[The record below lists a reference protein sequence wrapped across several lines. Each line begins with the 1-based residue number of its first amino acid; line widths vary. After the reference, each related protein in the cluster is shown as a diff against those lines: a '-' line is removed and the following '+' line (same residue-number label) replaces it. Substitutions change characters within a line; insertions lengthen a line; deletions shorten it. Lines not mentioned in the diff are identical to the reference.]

1 MKSGVAPISFYV
13 GRTYTPQVLDSRTA
27 AFLLQTEFSGRVT
40 GSRLLARLLSLRC
53 SPDEIAQAVDRIFT
67 VAGLRTKA
75 ARVDDQDAVFVDPV
89 AGQAHQACAHAL
101 GQRGGPAD
109 IETQLHRSGNSIH
122 VLPAR
127 AGCPDEVELQFI
139 FIERNVFGDLNHGL
153 SIIKAW
159 QGFKSFLRLRF
170 GAGSK

>member
-1 MKSGVAPISFYV
+1 MKSGIPPGLLHISRF
-13 GRTYTPQVLDSRTA
+13 YTPQVLDSRTT
-27 AFLLQTEFSGRVT
+27 AFLLQTAISGRVA

-53 SPDEIAQAVDRIFT
+53 SPDEIDQAVDRILT

-75 ARVDDQDAVFVDPV
+75 ACVDDQDAFFVDPA
-89 AGQAHQACAHAL
+89 AGQAYQTCAHGL
-101 GQRGGPAD
+101 GQRGRSAD

-170 GAGSK
+170 GAGLK